1 MKKPEVSVIT
11 LNWNQHPFTVDCVNS
26 VLKQEGDF
34 EIIVVDNDSTD
45 ESVKIFEKEFGKNKR
60 VKIIKAG
67 ENLGYAG
74 GNNLGVKDANGEY
87 IVILNNDTTVEKGW
101 LKELLEPM
109 KNDSNIGAVSSLE
122 IRNGKRV
129 DLDLYRNYDLMMN
142 VPFQYG
148 VKVEKENHLE
158 DVELIDT
165 NGVRG
170 CSFIYRKELANPP
183 FDDDYFIYGEDT
195 KLSFLLKIQGHTLK
209 LATKSVVNHF
219 HNVTQ
224 KTNKEFRKKAIYLN
238 ERNMLLNA
246 LTFFDPGTT
255 IKSIPVIL
263 VYVILSNIREHSK
276 IFYKI
281 KAYVY
286 LVTHVPLILKKRKE
300 ISKIKKIRDK
310 ELFKT
315 MMTRRLSPRVS
326 KEYK

>member
-1 MKKPEVSVIT
+1 MKKPEVSVII
-11 LNWNQHPFTVDCVNS
+11 LNWNQHPYTVDCVNS

-34 EIIVVDNDSTD
+34 EVIVVDNGSTD
-45 ESVKIFEKEFGKNKR
+45 ESVEIFKKEFGKNER
-60 VKIIKAG
+60 VKIIEAG
-67 ENLGYAG
+67 KNLGYAG
-74 GNNLGVKDANGEY
+74 GNNLAVKHAKGEF
-87 IVILNNDTTVEKGW
+87 IVILNNDTTVEKDW

-109 KNDSNIGAVSSLE
+109 KRDSNIGAISSLE

-129 DLDLYRNYDLMMN
+129 DLDLYKNYDLRMN

-148 VKVEKENHLE
+148 VKVKKEKPLK

-195 KLSFLLKIQGHTLK
+195 KLSFILKIQGHTLK

-224 KTNKEFRKKAIYLN
+224 KTNKEFRKRAIYLN

-246 LTFFDPGTT
+246 LTFFGTVT
-255 IKSIPVIL
+255 TLKAIPVIL
-263 VYVILSNIREHSK
+263 AYVLVSNIMNPLK
-276 IFYKI
+276 IPYKL
-281 KAYVY
+281 KAYLY
-286 LVTHVPLILKKRKE
+286 LLGNIPKIIRKRME
-300 ISKIKKIRDK
+300 IARIKKVGDDEIIG
-310 ELFKT
+310 T
-315 MMTRRLSPRVS
+315 MMTWSASPRAS